1 VLAAPLTVATRG
13 LIDADAFAL
22 MKPGVHL
29 VNIARGGLVDQDAL
43 HVALDDGTVGLASLD
58 AVDPEPLPAGHWLFT
73 HPRVRVSAHD
83 SWSWP
88 GAYEAILARFA
99 VNLRP
104 WLAGEPLPDLVDPSV
119 GY

>member
-1 VLAAPLTVATRG
+1 
-13 LIDADAFAL
+13 

-43 HVALDDGTVGLASLD
+43 RVALDDGTVARGLARRRRPR
-58 AVDPEPLPAGHWLFT
+58 AAARPATGCST
-73 HPRVRVSAHD
+73 TRRCGCRAHD

-88 GAYEAILARFA
+88 GAYDVILERFV
-99 VNLRP
+99 VNLR
-104 WLAGEPLPDLVDPSV
+104 AFVADEPLPDLVDPTL